1 MKFEYMGSP
10 MTDDQFMTHVLNNLT
25 RDYELQ
31 TVFLEEKNWKQS
43 QSARGQWTTWR
54 AESTIWETKNPFW
67 A

>member
-10 MTDDQFMTHVLNNLT
+10 MADDQFMIHVLNNLT

-43 QSARGQWTTWR
+43 QSARG
-54 AESTIWETKNPFW
+54 
-67 A
+67 